1 MTTPPRRD
9 DDSLLAEL
17 GEALEAAGEV
27 TDEMRRVAVAAY
39 TWRSIDDELA
49 LATLVFDSD
58 LDQARLVRDAE
69 SQPVRH
75 MFFERGDFAVEL
87 EISHDGLLGQLAP
100 PESGEVVVQLRDGQQ
115 VLVTADDLGLFSLSP
130 APTQPFRLR
139 ATVAGTRLVTDW
151 VNP

>member
-9 DDSLLAEL
+9 DYSLLTEL
-17 GEALEAAGEV
+17 GEALAAAGEV
-27 TDEMRRVAVAAY
+27 TDEMRRAAAAAY

-49 LATLVFDSD
+49 LASLVFDSD
-58 LDQARLVRDAE
+58 LDEARLVRDTGSE
-69 SQPVRH
+69 PVRH
-75 MFFERGDFAVEL
+75 VVFERGDIAVDL

-100 PESGEVVVQLRDGQQ
+100 PESVDVVVQLRDGTQ
-115 VLVTADDLGLFSLSP
+115 VLAQADELGLFSLSP